1 MSKPAMETA
10 RETAT
15 RKLTREQRGGKFLT
29 FFLAGEEYGL
39 EILKV
44 QEIIGMMDIT
54 PVPRTPEY
62 IRGVINLRGKVIPV
76 MSLARRFGV
85 PDRDDTSLT
94 CVIVIELA
102 REGGSITMGIVVDEV
117 SEVININAEHI
128 EAPPDLG
135 GASGDSFLR
144 GMGKVDGKVV
154 ILLDMAHVIDT
165 DVAINCDITAEAM

>member
-1 MSKPAMETA
+1 MSDHGKQS
-10 RETAT
+10 TAT
-15 RKLTREQRGGKFLT
+15 AGMAGRYLT
-29 FFLAGEEYGL
+29 FKLGPETYGI
-39 EILKV
+39 EILCV
-44 QEIIGMMDIT
+44 QEIIGLMPIT
-54 PVPRTPEY
+54 RIPRVSEY

-165 DVAINCDITAEAM
+165 DVPINFEIPAEAI

>member
-1 MSKPAMETA
+1 MKDHGLQEKVTSSMAG
-10 RETAT
+10 RY
-15 RKLTREQRGGKFLT
+15 LT
-29 FFLAGEEYGL
+29 FKLGPEIYGI
-39 EILKV
+39 EILCV
-44 QEIIGMMDIT
+44 QEIIGLMPIT
-54 PVPRTPEY
+54 HIPKVSEY

-76 MSLARRFGV
+76 MSLSRRFGV

-102 REGGSITMGIVVDEV
+102 RASGTVTMGVVVDEV

-135 GASGDSFLR
+135 GASGDSFLC

-154 ILLDMAHVIDT
+154 ILLDMARVIES
-165 DVAINCDITAEAM
+165 DVPVNFELPVEEG

>member
-1 MSKPAMETA
+1 MNDHGKQIQATA
-10 RETAT
+10 SMAGRY
-15 RKLTREQRGGKFLT
+15 LT
-29 FFLAGEEYGL
+29 FKLGPEIYGI
-39 EILKV
+39 EILCV
-44 QEIIGMMDIT
+44 QEIIGIMPIT
-54 PVPRTPEY
+54 RIPKESEY

-85 PDRDDTSLT
+85 PERDDTALT

-102 REGGSITMGIVVDEV
+102 REDGSITMGVVVDEV

-135 GASGDSFLR
+135 GASGDSFLC

-154 ILLDMAHVIDT
+154 ILLDMAHVIES
-165 DVAINCDITAEAM
+165 DVPIDLEVPAEAV

>member
-1 MSKPAMETA
+1 MSDHGKQATVTA
-10 RETAT
+10 GMA
-15 RKLTREQRGGKFLT
+15 GSWLT
-29 FFLAGEEYGL
+29 FKLGPETYGI
-39 EILKV
+39 EILCV
-44 QEIIGMMDIT
+44 QEIIGIMPIT
-54 PVPRTPEY
+54 RIPKVSEY

-165 DVAINCDITAEAM
+165 DVPINFEVTAEAM

>member
-1 MSKPAMETA
+1 MTDHGKPEKATAAMA
-10 RETAT
+10 GRY
-15 RKLTREQRGGKFLT
+15 LT
-29 FFLAGEEYGL
+29 FKLGPETYGI
-39 EILKV
+39 EILCV
-44 QEIIGMMDIT
+44 QEIIGIMPIT
-54 PVPRTPEY
+54 RIPKVSEY

-76 MSLARRFGV
+76 MSLSRRFGV

-94 CVIVIELA
+94 CVIVIELNRA
-102 REGGSITMGIVVDEV
+102 TGTTTMGIVVDEV

-154 ILLDMAHVIDT
+154 ILLDMVQVIDT
-165 DVAINCDITAEAM
+165 DVPISFEAPAEAM